1 MLDEGVDL
9 ILGQHCIFLPG
20 ERPGEQALSDS
31 HLVELIVAG
40 EANTSD
46 LDKNGETSA
55 QPPTMNYSGVNSMM
69 NVLTNHCQ
77 WQDCVTADDLNHSCL
92 QATFFFFDVLSFAGG

>member
-20 ERPGEQALSDS
+20 EGPGEQALSDS

-55 QPPTMNYSGVNSMM
+55 QPPTMNYSGVNNYIQQYDECVNKPLPMAR
-69 NVLTNHCQ
+69 LC
-77 WQDCVTADDLNHSCL
+77 DC
-92 QATFFFFDVLSFAGG
+92 